1 MNAIKTGTPPLP
13 NISDVKTPSSVY
25 SLLIV
30 VVLLII
36 ILVWILAG
44 WKNPLSQ
51 VFGAS
56 GTARTN
62 VLYVVLFVMGLLA
75 LTFMLM
81 PGVKELG
88 NLFRQQMKGALYA
101 ILYTIG
107 LILVFNGIS
116 AETINKYA
124 KLITPLTI
132 AETIFVFY
140 KGLTSNAE
148 DGFNV
153 NYERIKT
160 MVLMFCL
167 FTVFC
172 VLYTYDPGGYIT
184 EYFGYSFLL
193 TIVLTAFAIAYLII
207 VLTLP
212 DTVKQPAVGDKSS
225 NFLQNFGG
233 FGMYNAIAFLLFI
246 VAMAIVISTYPG
258 GFFTD
263 KTTAAGEIILILAI
277 CVIWASITVIT
288 LFPETHTAVDAASS
302 KYQVNYWKRA
312 LLGLFSVVISG
323 LVIGWIAY
331 NVQHLTGKTG
341 IERFVLNM
349 LVITVV
355 IGLIYKTLFVKIPGG
370 AAKQNLVFSLLT
382 NVIFYIP
389 CLFSELFDSTEKGSF
404 LMLILAVA
412 LLLVYFKGPSVFNT
426 VNLQGGKQL
435 VNKPVGTDS
444 VYSLGTYQDLNG
456 SDKFDYQYAISC
468 WVFLESAP
476 PNTNSSYNKYTS
488 LLNFGKKPNVLYN
501 GATNTLMVTMH
512 QKNLK
517 DVTKNKLTDFDE
529 NGNRILYKGS
539 NFLLQKWNNIIINY
553 SGGILDLFING
564 ELVKSDVGV
573 VPYYTLDS
581 LTIGEDNGVKG
592 GICNVVYFNRAITTT
607 NISYL
612 YDMVKDKTPPVLND
626 SNETILAQNVNTTIA
641 SLAAG
646 S

>member
-1 MNAIKTGTPPLP
+1 MNAIKTETPALP
-13 NISDVKTPSSVY
+13 NISDLKTPSSIY
-25 SLLIV
+25 KLLIAV
-30 VVLLII
+30 VVLII
-36 ILVWILAG
+36 ILVCLLAG
-44 WKNPLSQ
+44 WGTPLSWL
-51 VFGAS
+51 FTSATS
-56 GTARTN
+56 RTN
-62 VLYVVLFVMGLLA
+62 VLYVVLFIMGLLA
-75 LTFMLM
+75 LTLMLM

-88 NLFRQQMKGALYA
+88 NLFRQQMKGALYV

-107 LILVFNGIS
+107 LILAFNGTS
-116 AETINKYA
+116 TETINKYA
-124 KLITPLTI
+124 KLITPLAI
-132 AETIFVFY
+132 VATIFVFY

-160 MVLMFCL
+160 MILMFCL
-167 FTVFC
+167 LTVFC
-172 VLYTYDPGGYIT
+172 VFYTYDPGGYMT

-207 VLTLP
+207 ILTLP
-212 DTVKQPAVGDKSS
+212 DTVKQPAVGAKSS

-233 FGMYNAIAFLLFI
+233 FGMYNAIAFFLFI
-246 VAMAIVISTYPG
+246 VAMVIVISTYPG

-263 KTTAAGEIILILAI
+263 KTAAAGEIILMLAI
-277 CVIWASITVIT
+277 CVIWAAITVIT
-288 LFPETHTAVDAASS
+288 LFPETHTAVDTASS

-312 LLGLFSVVISG
+312 LLGLFSVIVSG

-331 NVQHLTGKTG
+331 NIQHFTGTTG

-456 SDKFDYQYAISC
+456 SDKFDYQYAISS

-488 LLNFGKKPNVLYN
+488 LLNFGNKPNVLYN

-517 DVTKNKLTDFDE
+517 DVTKNKLMDFDE
-529 NGNRILYKGS
+529 NGNRILYKSS

-553 SGGILDLFING
+553 SGGILDIFING

-592 GICNVVYFNRAITTT
+592 GICNVVYFNRAVTTA

>member
-1 MNAIKTGTPPLP
+1 MNAIKTETPTLP

-44 WKNPLSQ
+44 WKNPFSRI
-51 VFGAS
+51 FGTF
-56 GTARTN
+56 GTAQTN

-81 PGVKELG
+81 PGVKEMG
-88 NLFRQQMKGALYA
+88 NLFRQQMKGALYV

-107 LILVFNGIS
+107 LILVFNGTS
-116 AETINKYA
+116 TETMNKYA

-132 AETIFVFY
+132 MATLFVFY
-140 KGLTSNAE
+140 KGWTANAV

-160 MVLMFCL
+160 MIIMFCL

-172 VLYTYDPGGYIT
+172 VFYTYDPGGYMT
-184 EYFGYSFLL
+184 KYFGYSFLL
-193 TIVLTAFAIAYLII
+193 TIILTAFAIAYLII
-207 VLTLP
+207 ILTLP
-212 DTVKQPAVGDKSS
+212 DTVKQPAVGEKSS

-246 VAMAIVISTYPG
+246 IAMVIVISTYPG
-258 GFFTD
+258 GFFKD

-277 CVIWASITVIT
+277 CVIWASVMVIT
-288 LFPETHTAVDAASS
+288 LFPETHTAVDTAAS
-302 KYQVNYWKRA
+302 KYRVNYWKRA

-323 LVIGWIAY
+323 LVIWWIAY
-331 NVQHLTGKTG
+331 NVQHFTGTAG

-355 IGLIYKTLFVKIPGG
+355 IGLIYKTLFVKIPGD
-370 AAKQNLVFSLLT
+370 APKQNLIFSLLT

-404 LMLILAVA
+404 LMLVLAVA

-426 VNLQGGKQL
+426 LNLQGGKQL

-488 LLNFGKKPNVLYN
+488 LLNFGNKPNVLYN

-553 SGGILDLFING
+553 SGGVLDLFING

-592 GICNVVYFNRAITTT
+592 GICNVVYFNRAVTTS

-626 SNETILAQNVNTTIA
+626 SNQTILTQNVNTTIA

>member
-1 MNAIKTGTPPLP
+1 MNAIKTETLSLP
-13 NISDVKTPSSVY
+13 NISDVNPSPLVY
-25 SLLIV
+25 GLLIV
-30 VVLLII
+30 VVFLIM
-36 ILVWILAG
+36 LVWILAG
-44 WKNPLSQ
+44 WKNPISWFLTTS
-51 VFGAS
+51 GAS
-56 GTARTN
+56 RTN

-75 LTFMLM
+75 LAFMLM

-88 NLFRQQMKGALYA
+88 NLFRQQMKGALYV
-101 ILYTIG
+101 ILYTVF
-107 LILVFNGIS
+107 LILAFNATS
-116 AETINKYA
+116 TDTINKYA
-124 KLITPLTI
+124 KLITPLAIMATV
-132 AETIFVFY
+132 FVFY
-140 KGLTSNAE
+140 KGWTANAE

-153 NYERIKT
+153 NHERIKT
-160 MVLMFCL
+160 MILMFCL

-172 VLYTYDPGGYIT
+172 LFYTYDPGGYMT
-184 EYFGYSFLL
+184 KYFGYSFLL

-207 VLTLP
+207 ILTLP
-212 DTVKQPAVGDKSS
+212 DTVKQPTSSDKSS

-233 FGMYNAIAFLLFI
+233 FGMYNAIAFFLFI
-246 VAMAIVISTYPG
+246 VAITIVISTYPG

-263 KTTAAGEIILILAI
+263 KSTATGEILLILAI

-288 LFPETHTAVDAASS
+288 LFPETHTAVDTAAS

-331 NVQHLTGKTG
+331 NVQHFTGRTG
-341 IERFVLNM
+341 MERFVLNM

-355 IGLIYKTLFVKIPGG
+355 IGLIYKTIFVKIPGG

-389 CLFSELFDSTEKGSF
+389 CLFSELFDSTEKGSL
-404 LMLILAVA
+404 LMLILAVV

-435 VNKPVGTDS
+435 VNKPVSTDS

-468 WVFLESAP
+468 WVFLESVP

-488 LLNFGKKPNVLYN
+488 LLNFGNKPNVLYN
-501 GATNTLMVTMH
+501 GSTNTLMVTMH

-553 SGGILDLFING
+553 SGGVLDLFING
-564 ELVKSDVGV
+564 ELIKSDVGV

-592 GICNVVYFNRAITTT
+592 GICNVVYFNRAITTS

-641 SLAAG
+641 SLAAD

>member
-36 ILVWILAG
+36 MLVWILAG
-44 WKNPLSQ
+44 WKNPISWF
-51 VFGAS
+51 FGTS
-56 GTARTN
+56 GAARTN
-62 VLYVVLFVMGLLA
+62 ILYVVLFVMGLLA
-75 LTFMLM
+75 LAFMLM
-81 PGVKELG
+81 PGVKEMG
-88 NLFRQQMKGALYA
+88 NLFRQQMKGALYV

-107 LILVFNGIS
+107 LILAFNGTS
-116 AETINKYA
+116 TETINKYA
-124 KLITPLTI
+124 KLITPLAI
-132 AETIFVFY
+132 MATIFVFY
-140 KGLTSNAE
+140 KGWTSNAE

-160 MVLMFCL
+160 MILMFCL
-167 FTVFC
+167 VTVFC
-172 VLYTYDPGGYIT
+172 VFYTYDPGGYMT

-288 LFPETHTAVDAASS
+288 LFPETHTAVDATSS
-302 KYQVNYWKRA
+302 MYQVNYWKRA

-341 IERFVLNM
+341 IERFILNM

-370 AAKQNLVFSLLT
+370 APKQNLVFSLLT

-412 LLLVYFKGPSVFNT
+412 LLLLYFKGPSVFNT

>member
-132 AETIFVFY
+132 AATIFVFY

-233 FGMYNAIAFLLFI
+233 FGMYNAIAFFLFI
-246 VAMAIVISTYPG
+246 IAMAIVISTYPG

-592 GICNVVYFNRAITTT
+592 GICNVVYFSRAITTT

>member
-1 MNAIKTGTPPLP
+1 
-13 NISDVKTPSSVY
+13 
-25 SLLIV
+25 
-30 VVLLII
+30 
-36 ILVWILAG
+36 
-44 WKNPLSQ
+44 
-51 VFGAS
+51 
-56 GTARTN
+56 
-62 VLYVVLFVMGLLA
+62 
-75 LTFMLM
+75 
-81 PGVKELG
+81 
-88 NLFRQQMKGALYA
+88 
-101 ILYTIG
+101 
-107 LILVFNGIS
+107 
-116 AETINKYA
+116 
-124 KLITPLTI
+124 
-132 AETIFVFY
+132 
-140 KGLTSNAE
+140 
-148 DGFNV
+148 
-153 NYERIKT
+153 
-160 MVLMFCL
+160 
-167 FTVFC
+167 
-172 VLYTYDPGGYIT
+172 
-184 EYFGYSFLL
+184 
-193 TIVLTAFAIAYLII
+193 
-207 VLTLP
+207 
-212 DTVKQPAVGDKSS
+212 
-225 NFLQNFGG
+225 
-233 FGMYNAIAFLLFI
+233 
-246 VAMAIVISTYPG
+246 
-258 GFFTD
+258 
-263 KTTAAGEIILILAI
+263 
-277 CVIWASITVIT
+277 
-288 LFPETHTAVDAASS
+288 
-302 KYQVNYWKRA
+302 VNYWKRA

-331 NVQHLTGKTG
+331 NIQHFTGTTG

-355 IGLIYKTLFVKIPGG
+355 IGLIYKTLFVKIPGD
-370 AAKQNLVFSLLT
+370 APKQNLVFSLLT

-404 LMLILAVA
+404 LMLVLAVT

-456 SDKFDYQYAISC
+456 SDKFDYQYAISS

-488 LLNFGKKPNVLYN
+488 LLNFGNKPNVLYN

-553 SGGILDLFING
+553 SGGILDIFING

-592 GICNVVYFNRAITTT
+592 GICNVVYFNRAVTTA

-626 SNETILAQNVNTTIA
+626 SNETILTQNVNTTIA

>member
-1 MNAIKTGTPPLP
+1 MNAVKTETPALP

-25 SLLIV
+25 GLLIV

-44 WKNPLSQ
+44 WKNPLSH

-62 VLYVVLFVMGLLA
+62 VLYVVLFVLGLLA
-75 LTFMLM
+75 LTFLLM
-81 PGVKELG
+81 PGVKEMG

-107 LILVFNGIS
+107 LILVFNGTS
-116 AETINKYA
+116 ADTINKYA

-132 AETIFVFY
+132 IVTIFVFY

-160 MVLMFCL
+160 MIVMFCL

-184 EYFGYSFLL
+184 KYFGYSFLL
-193 TIVLTAFAIAYLII
+193 TIILTAFAIAYLII
-207 VLTLP
+207 ILTLP
-212 DTVKQPAVGDKSS
+212 DTIKQPAVGDKSS

-246 VAMAIVISTYPG
+246 IAMVIVIATYPG
-258 GFFTD
+258 GFFAD
-263 KTTAAGEIILILAI
+263 KNTAAGEIILILAI
-277 CVIWASITVIT
+277 CIIWASIMVIT
-288 LFPETHTAVDAASS
+288 LFPETHTAVDTASS

-312 LLGLFSVVISG
+312 LFGLFSVVISG
-323 LVIGWIAY
+323 LVIGLIAY
-331 NVQHLTGKTG
+331 NIQHFTGNTG
-341 IERFVLNM
+341 IERVVLNM

-412 LLLVYFKGPSVFNT
+412 LLLVYFKGASVFNT

-456 SDKFDYQYAISC
+456 SDKFDYQYAISF

>member
-1 MNAIKTGTPPLP
+1 MNAIKTETPALP
-13 NISDVKTPSSVY
+13 NISDVKTPGSIY
-25 SLLIV
+25 KLLIAV
-30 VVLLII
+30 VVLII
-36 ILVWILAG
+36 ILVCLLAG
-44 WKNPLSQ
+44 WGTPLSWL
-51 VFGAS
+51 FTSAKS
-56 GTARTN
+56 RTN
-62 VLYVVLFVMGLLA
+62 VLYVVLFIMGLLA

-88 NLFRQQMKGALYA
+88 NLFRQQMKGALYV

-107 LILVFNGIS
+107 LILAFNGTS
-116 AETINKYA
+116 TETINKYA
-124 KLITPLTI
+124 KLITPLAI
-132 AETIFVFY
+132 VATIFVFY
-140 KGLTSNAE
+140 KGWTSNAE

-172 VLYTYDPGGYIT
+172 VFYTYDPGGYMT

-207 VLTLP
+207 ILTLP
-212 DTVKQPAVGDKSS
+212 DTVKQPAVGDKTS

-246 VAMAIVISTYPG
+246 IAMVIVISTYPG

-263 KTTAAGEIILILAI
+263 KTAAAGEIILILAI
-277 CVIWASITVIT
+277 CIIWASVTVIT
-288 LFPETHTAVDAASS
+288 LFPETHTAVDTASS

-331 NVQHLTGKTG
+331 NIQHFTGTTG

-355 IGLIYKTLFVKIPGG
+355 IGLIYKTLFVKIPGD
-370 AAKQNLVFSLLT
+370 APKQNLVFSLLT

-404 LMLILAVA
+404 LMLALAVT

-426 VNLQGGKQL
+426 LNLQGGKQL

-456 SDKFDYQYAISC
+456 SDKFDYQYAISS

-488 LLNFGKKPNVLYN
+488 LLNFGNKPNVLYN

-517 DVTKNKLTDFDE
+517 GVTKNKLTDFDE

-553 SGGILDLFING
+553 SGGILDIFING

-592 GICNVVYFNRAITTT
+592 GICNVIYFNRAVTTA

-612 YDMVKDKTPPVLND
+612 YDMVKDKTPPILND
-626 SNETILAQNVNTTIA
+626 SNETILTQNVNTTIA